1 MNNFLKVM
9 VQTQY
14 YSVTEKKIIVN
25 YLREEYYFDPSYS
38 YNAKI
43 KLTKSVNRIKDGFIM
58 QTINTFNVVG
68 NYKGSYYTSS
78 Y

>member
-1 MNNFLKVM
+1 MNNFLKIM
-9 VQTQY
+9 VKTQY
-14 YSVTEKKIIVN
+14 YSVTEKKFIVN
-25 YLREEYYFDPSYS
+25 YLSEEYYFDPTYI

-58 QTINTFNVVG
+58 QNIDTLNVVG
-68 NYKGSYYTSS
+68 NYKASSFASS